1 MSTNWITLS
10 QTAGTGNQVVT
21 VSAVT
26 NEVMSERNLRIKITT
41 GARTEYVFV
50 TQDAAPLMVTRIEF
64 TGCQFPPIS
73 YTGGTLTTSDGR
85 YNITAYYND
94 GSVVPQVAA
103 TVTGNSFSSSAINA
117 SLSVVSAGT
126 MNLTAS
132 FSGKS
137 ASTTYTVMQMG
148 VPEGRYIEY
157 SGNSQVNVSGNWSN
171 TGTTNVIANNYS
183 GGYGII
189 VFDNTVDYLPYQAF
203 INKTGLTE
211 VNIPSTVIAMST
223 EIFYGCTNLVA
234 VNGLEN
240 LSSLYV
246 AGQDGKQFAG
256 CSSLSSI
263 TLPEVMTGQS
273 GALSPY
279 MFSGCSS
286 LTTIGYNGTMDEFG
300 NLTKASNWKNGSVV
314 RYIQCTDGII
324 DLERY
329 RQITYLAASK
339 LPNVTGE
346 YEHGVHYQ
354 KFTPTLSTSNH
365 TFNNGVG
372 LLSFDDDV
380 TGIGSSAFYYSTG
393 MTEVF
398 IPDSVKTIGYDAFAN
413 CRDLLHFEMPNSV
426 ETLVQFAFMYCT
438 SLSSITLSNSLTQ
451 IKFSTFL
458 NCTNLSSIIIPSG
471 ITTIGDNDNWPL
483 GVFANCQSLSSVTL
497 PSTITDLCGSLFSG
511 CSSLETI
518 IYQGTKSQW
527 YTINKHSEW
536 RNYSSIRYVQC
547 IDGTVDLDENVIYVT
562 YNSDYSGKTLRE
574 SVVESAFTTTPYF
587 NDNTN
592 PRKISFEPNQSI
604 TLKEGCFNF
613 DSYFNTISLPVTVQ
627 NISGNTFGIS
637 VFNRALTSR
646 YINYQ
651 GTKAQWN
658 NINITDSLAVTDKI
672 ICTDGDIYVR
682 EPIAFTYKATAKLPE
697 IYDTGTTTTGIHINR
712 PWPNGSW
719 SEYEHTYNGGNNTGV
734 LSYVGNF
741 NQVGYMFIKCNA
753 MYEIEMPSQVT
764 DIGAGTFSG
773 CTFLEDVVLP
783 DTITNIRTWA
793 FKGCI
798 MLGELT
804 YKGTKAQWN
813 NITLGQLWNDESSIS
828 VIHCTDGDIS
838 V

>member
-1 MSTNWITLS
+1 MSTNWISLS

-41 GARTEYVFV
+41 GEKTEYVFV
-50 TQDAAPLMVTRIEF
+50 SQDAAPLMVTRIEF
-64 TGCQFPPIS
+64 TGVSFPPIS
-73 YTGGTLTTSDGR
+73 YTGGTLTASDGR

-94 GSVVPQVAA
+94 GSIVPQVAA
-103 TVTGNSFSSSAINA
+103 TVTGNSFSSSAVNA

-183 GGYGII
+183 GGYGLI

-203 INKTGLTE
+203 VNKTGLTE
-211 VNIPSTVIAMST
+211 VNIPETVIAMST
-223 EIFYGCTNLVA
+223 EVFYGCTNLVA
-234 VNGLEN
+234 VNGLED

-286 LTTIGYNGTMDEFG
+286 LTTIGYNGTMDEF
-300 NLTKASNWKNGSVV
+300 NDLTKASTWRDGSAIRFV
-314 RYIQCTDGII
+314 QCTDGII
-324 DLERY
+324 DLEGNKK
-329 RQITYLAASK
+329 ITYLAANK
-339 LPNVTGE
+339 LPDVTGS
-346 YEHGVHYQ
+346 YDRGLHYQ
-354 KFTPTLSTSNH
+354 QFLPALSTSNH
-365 TFNNGVG
+365 TFDNGVG
-372 LLSFDDDV
+372 KLTFSSDV
-380 TGIGSSAFYYSTG
+380 TIIGSYAFYGCSG
-393 MTEVF
+393 MTEV
-398 IPDSVKTIGYDAFAN
+398 
-413 CRDLLHFEMPNSV
+413 
-426 ETLVQFAFMYCT
+426 
-438 SLSSITLSNSLTQ
+438 
-451 IKFSTFL
+451 
-458 NCTNLSSIIIPSG
+458 II
-471 ITTIGDNDNWPL
+471 
-483 GVFANCQSLSSVTL
+483 
-497 PSTITDLCGSLFSG
+497 PSTITSIGNYAFESCSNLTSIILPTNLTTIYAGAFYRCTSLVSVVVPNGVTYLSFFGIGAFEECSSLSSLTLPNTITSIGPDTQFSG
-511 CSSLETI
+511 CTSLETI
-518 IYQGTKSQW
+518 TFNGTKSEW
-527 YTINKHSEW
+527 YSIAIYSQFK
-536 RNYSSIRYVQC
+536 NYSSIRYVQC
-547 IDGTVDLDENVIYVT
+547 TDGIIDYNENVIYVT
-562 YNSDYSGKTLRE
+562 YSSTDTRKTLSG
-574 SVVESAFTTTPYF
+574 SVVASAFTTTPYF
-587 NDNTN
+587 NDNTS
-592 PRKISFEPNQSI
+592 PRKISFDPNHPVTVLS
-604 TLKEGCFNF
+604 EGCFKLGSDYDF
-613 DSYFNTISLPVTVQ
+613 KTISLPTTIQ
-627 NISGNTFGIS
+627 TISANTFGKS
-637 VFNRALTSR
+637 VFNRAVSSR

-658 NINITDSLAVTDKI
+658 NINISDSLAVIDKI
-672 ICTDGDIYVR
+672 VCTDGDIYVR
-682 EPIAFTYKATAKLPE
+682 EPIIFTYKATAKLPE
-697 IYDTGTTTTGIHINR
+697 VSDTGTTTTGVHING
-712 PWPNGSW
+712 PWPSRSW
-719 SEYEHTYNGGNNTGV
+719 SDYEHTYNGGNNTGV

-741 NQVGYMFIKCNA
+741 NLVGYMFITCNA

-773 CTFLEDVVLP
+773 CTFLEDVILP
-783 DTITNIRTWA
+783 NTITNIRTWA

-813 NITLGQLWNDESSIS
+813 NVILGEMWNDESSIQ
-828 VIHCTDGDIS
+828 VIHCTDGDINL
-838 V
+838 